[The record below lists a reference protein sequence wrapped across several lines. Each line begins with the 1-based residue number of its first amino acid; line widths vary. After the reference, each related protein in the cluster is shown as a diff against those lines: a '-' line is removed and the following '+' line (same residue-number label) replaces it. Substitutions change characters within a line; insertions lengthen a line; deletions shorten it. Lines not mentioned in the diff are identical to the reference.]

1 MEFFLI
7 NLRDT
12 IKAINNLIERNI
24 DMVNTKIVRRCNHIK
39 TSNRSKINFIWRSL
53 NFLEQKG
60 ILNFAYRKNIK
71 NFKIIAQ
78 KIIDIDKF
86 VSSIRERW
94 KVELIKVN
102 MKIIMIQE
110 SVQKTFRLIISISV
124 YTWNQNQIWENW
136 SFKKVQMSL
145 NDTKN
150 K

>member
-1 MEFFLI
+1 MDFFLT

-12 IKAINNLIERNI
+12 LTAINNLIERNI

-86 VSSIRERW
+86 VSSIRER
-94 KVELIKVN
+94 
-102 MKIIMIQE
+102 
-110 SVQKTFRLIISISV
+110 
-124 YTWNQNQIWENW
+124 
-136 SFKKVQMSL
+136 
-145 NDTKN
+145 
-150 K
+150 